1 MNVGVRIY
9 VWVNV
14 FEFSGYILRRG
25 VAGPCGGSVL
35 NILRNLHTVLHSGCT
50 SFHSHLQ
57 RIRLPFPP
65 QPLQHLLSLVIQT
78 AVSCYLIRVL
88 INVSL
93 IASAVEHIF
102 ITLLAIVCL
111 LGVASVQVPRPFL
124 IGLFFLFGVQLC
136 EVFTYFGYEPLVGAV
151 ACVHLFPLGALP
163 FDVVFRFI
171 LLGRSFLVWHN
182 PIHLFLPLFPLSL
195 GSHS

>member
-1 MNVGVRIY
+1 MSKCFRIF
-9 VWVNV
+9 W
-14 FEFSGYILRRG
+14 YILRRG
-25 VAGPCGGSVL
+25 VAGPSGGSVL
-35 NILRNLHTVLHSGCT
+35 NILRNLYTVLHSGCT

-65 QPLQHLLSLVIQT
+65 QPLQHLLSLVILT
-78 AVSCYLIRVL
+78 AVSCYLIVVL

-93 IASAVEHIF
+93 IASAIEHIF

-111 LGVASVQVPRPFL
+111 LGGGICSGPPSIFNW
-124 IGLFFLFGVQLC
+124 IIFLFGVQLC

-171 LLGRSFLVWHN
+171 LLGRSFLV
-182 PIHLFLPLFPLSL
+182 
-195 GSHS
+195 